1 MHELKLYEVQKKYKD
16 KTAVKQVSYTFKHG
30 VYGLLGENGAGKT
43 TLMRLIC
50 GVLQPT
56 TGNIYYDG
64 MEIAQMGAEY
74 RRLLGYLPQ
83 ELGYYDNFTAERFLR
98 YIAALKAMSAEC
110 SEQRIQELLELV
122 ELQKDKKKKLRTF
135 SGGMLRRVGIA
146 QALLNNPE
154 ILVLD
159 EPTAG
164 LDPKGRDEILQQ
176 IKKLQTETGLPILL
190 VSHSMEDVAEY
201 VDRIIVMNKI
211 LIMKDGELICSGTEQ
226 GITASVKGYVWKC
239 NVSTDVAQKLCN
251 QYMVSN
257 LRNGSEENQAE
268 LRIISEKCPFP
279 AAELAE
285 ETLEDAYLY
294 QTQDINRIRSRRD
307 ENTVV

>member
-110 SEQRIQELLELV
+110 SEQKIQELLELV

-164 LDPKGRDEILQQ
+164 LDPKGRDEILDQ
-176 IKKLQTETGLPILL
+176 IAELHKVRGITIIL
-190 VSHSMEDVAEY
+190 VSHSMEDVAKY
-201 VDRIIVMNKI
+201 VERLIVVNHGKI
-211 LIMKDGELICSGTEQ
+211 AFDDIPKKVFAHYKELEEMGLAAPQITYIMHALKE
-226 GITASVKGYVWKC
+226 KGLPVDPADTT
-239 NVSTDVAQKLCN
+239 V
-251 QYMVSN
+251 
-257 LRNGSEENQAE
+257 EEA
-268 LRIISEKCPFP
+268 K
-279 AAELAE
+279 
-285 ETLEDAYLY
+285 
-294 QTQDINRIRSRRD
+294 QDILHALREMNSSLLKGGVQND
-307 ENTVV
+307 

>member
-30 VYGLLGENGAGKT
+30 VYGLLGENGVGKT

-164 LDPKGRDEILQQ
+164 LDPKGRDEILDQ
-176 IKKLQTETGLPILL
+176 IAYLHEKADMTVIL
-190 VSHSMEDVAEY
+190 VSHSMEDIAKY
-201 VDRIIVMNKI
+201 VDRIIVMNKGSVMFNDVPKKVFAHYKELESVGLAAPQVTYI
-211 LIMKDGELICSGTEQ
+211 MHALKEKGMDVPTDATTIEEAVDGIMKALKKE
-226 GITASVKGYVWKC
+226 
-239 NVSTDVAQKLCN
+239 
-251 QYMVSN
+251 
-257 LRNGSEENQAE
+257 R
-268 LRIISEKCPFP
+268 
-279 AAELAE
+279 AAK
-285 ETLEDAYLY
+285 
-294 QTQDINRIRSRRD
+294 
-307 ENTVV
+307 